1 MAVSRRSAYF
11 CIELKQFKLKNN
23 EFNFFP
29 TPLGFVCW
37 WCKIYNKNVGTHKS
51 CLQKPV
57 DKKVHGGETLCK
69 NRKERIIQLL
79 RKENITGYQRIDFH
93 LNFMKKNWIKIIL
106 ILIIGI
112 SDAKLIKS
120 FEKIKS
126 FSSYTFSLQLFFMI
140 LG

>member
-37 WCKIYNKNVGTHKS
+37 WCKIYNKNVGTHKG

-79 RKENITGYQRIDFH
+79 RKENITGSQRIDFH
-93 LNFMKKNWIKIIL
+93 LNLMKKIL
-106 ILIIGI
+106 
-112 SDAKLIKS
+112 DKNYFNPDYRNFWCKTDQKLWKD
-120 FEKIKS
+120 
-126 FSSYTFSLQLFFMI
+126 
-140 LG
+140 